1 VIGLLQT
8 APRIFIVSLFFYDL
22 DDLDQDYE
30 FTTIIT
36 LEEAMKKTFVQITA
50 TIAALLFTGTIV
62 FAAGSSS
69 KPATPKRPGVS
80 DYNSGVKLMK
90 KGDYQAAQA
99 KFEAAL
105 SKAPNM
111 AEAHN
116 NLAYSLRKQGADN
129 NEKALS
135 HYNRAI
141 ALNGKLAEAY
151 MYRGV
156 LHMLMGNEEKALE
169 DHRTLTKLNRKLADA
184 LQAAIAS
191 GEEPDGLDGLAARK
205 W

>member
-1 VIGLLQT
+1 MKKMLTVFLSTSVML
-8 APRIFIVSLFFYDL
+8 LFFGA
-22 DDLDQDYE
+22 E
-30 FTTIIT
+30 T
-36 LEEAMKKTFVQITA
+36 
-50 TIAALLFTGTIV
+50 

-69 KPATPKRPGVS
+69 KPARDTRPGVS
-80 DYNSGVKLMK
+80 QYNAGVKLMQ
-90 KGDYQAAQA
+90 KGDYAKAAQ

-105 SKAPNM
+105 QKNPDM

-116 NLAYSLRKQGADN
+116 NLGYSLRKQGTGN
-129 NEKALS
+129 YERALS

-141 ALNGKLAEAY
+141 ELKPDLAEAY

-156 LHMLMGNEEKALE
+156 LHALMGNEQKALE
-169 DHRTLTKLNRKLADA
+169 DHSKLTRLDRRLADA

-191 GEEPDGLDGLAARK
+191 GEEPEGLDGLVTK

>member
-1 VIGLLQT
+1 MKKMLTVLFTTSVVL
-8 APRIFIVSLFFYDL
+8 LFFGG
-22 DDLDQDYE
+22 E
-30 FTTIIT
+30 
-36 LEEAMKKTFVQITA
+36 
-50 TIAALLFTGTIV
+50 V

-69 KPATPKRPGVS
+69 KPAQDTRPGVS
-80 DYNSGVKLMK
+80 EYNSGVKLMQ
-90 KGDYQAAQA
+90 KGNYEKAAK

-105 SKAPNM
+105 KKNPGM

-116 NLAYSLRKQGADN
+116 NLGYSLRKQGSGN
-129 NEKALS
+129 YELALS

-141 ALNGKLAEAY
+141 ELNLNLAEAY

-156 LHMLMGNEEKALE
+156 LHALMGNEDKALE
-169 DHRTLTKLNRKLADA
+169 DHRKLTQLDRGLADA

-191 GEEPDGLDGLAARK
+191 GEEPDGLDGLVKA

>member
-1 VIGLLQT
+1 MRKTVIQL
-8 APRIFIVSLFFYDL
+8 A
-22 DDLDQDYE
+22 
-30 FTTIIT
+30 TT
-36 LEEAMKKTFVQITA
+36 V
-50 TIAALLFTGTIV
+50 ALLSFTGSIV
-62 FAAGSSS
+62 LAAGSSP
-69 KPATPKRPGVS
+69 KPAEPKRPGVS
-80 DYNSGVKLMK
+80 EYNSGVKLMK
-90 KGDYQAAQA
+90 KGDYKAAQA

-191 GEEPDGLDGLAARK
+191 GEEPDDLDGLAGRK